1 MCWERGCWLL
11 TFYRCGRICGRS
23 GRLPR
28 LRCDGIDV
36 FVSSRMEERNRFGDF
51 VVAVVVVSLSVN
63 SSVGL
68 MRM

>member
-1 MCWERGCWLL
+1 
-11 TFYRCGRICGRS
+11 
-23 GRLPR
+23 
-28 LRCDGIDV
+28 
-36 FVSSRMEERNRFGDF
+36 MEERNRFEDF